1 MDILRRSFRILPVLL
16 LILCLCACSASKAGT
31 PGVLVTDSSAGS
43 TPGALEDTQPEEE
56 PGSEWS
62 PDIRFSTV
70 DSEGKAWTDEI
81 FSKNTLTLIN
91 YWAYWCGPCVREL
104 PALETLSEAYAGQGV
119 MVLGISDEEYE
130 ADNRTIMKQTGVKY
144 PCLRYTE
151 DFDAYLNTG
160 YIPTT
165 IRVDSQGKV
174 LGEAL
179 VGSRSYD
186 DWASIVE
193 EYLQ

>member
-16 LILCLCACSASKAGT
+16 LILCLCACSASKAGP

-130 ADNRTIMKQTGVKY
+130 ADNRTMMKQTGVKY

-165 IRVDSQGKV
+165 ILVDSQGKV

>member
-1 MDILRRSFRILPVLL
+1 
-16 LILCLCACSASKAGT
+16 
-31 PGVLVTDSSAGS
+31 
-43 TPGALEDTQPEEE
+43 
-56 PGSEWS
+56 
-62 PDIRFSTV
+62 
-70 DSEGKAWTDEI
+70 
-81 FSKNTLTLIN
+81 
-91 YWAYWCGPCVREL
+91 
-104 PALETLSEAYAGQGV
+104 
-119 MVLGISDEEYE
+119 
-130 ADNRTIMKQTGVKY
+130 MKQTGVKY

-165 IRVDSQGKV
+165 ILVDSQGKV